1 MRKLLLATAAVA
13 AAICL
18 AGCSKKV
25 VQQHIPETQ
34 DTLPVIT
41 YDTLTDTRD
50 GQTYKTV
57 VIGGQ
62 MWMAQN
68 LNYKI
73 PDSSWCYENSADTCN
88 KYGRLYTWG
97 AAMTACPYGWT
108 LPDSVMWRILE
119 TTAGGKIAGK
129 NLKARNGWI
138 PWLLTHSTVHRSY
151 GNSNGTDRYGF
162 SALPSGVRL
171 PDGKFKYIGEH
182 TGYWAY
188 SNGPQSWEVFDFYHF
203 LYYDFYGTESGN
215 VHPPVNGIGFSVR
228 CVADSP

>member
-1 MRKLLLATAAVA
+1 MRKLLLTTAAVA
-13 AAICL
+13 LCL
-18 AGCSKKV
+18 AGCG
-25 VQQHIPETQ
+25 TG
-34 DTLPVIT
+34 TLI
-41 YDTLTDTRD
+41 DERD
-50 GQTYKTV
+50 GKTYKTIK
-57 VIGGQ
+57 IGRQ
-62 MWMAQN
+62 TWMAQN
-68 LNYKI
+68 LDYKI
-73 PDSSWCYENSADTCN
+73 DNSWCYENSADTCN